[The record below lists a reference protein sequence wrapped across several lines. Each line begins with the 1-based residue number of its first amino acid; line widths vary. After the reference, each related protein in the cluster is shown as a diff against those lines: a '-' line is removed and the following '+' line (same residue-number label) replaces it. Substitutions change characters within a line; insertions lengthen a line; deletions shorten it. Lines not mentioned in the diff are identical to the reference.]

1 MLNRIGF
8 KPAFWWF
15 ILVSAII
22 GLVIIAISSIV
33 SDPDNT
39 DSFANFFRT
48 NLNSTVLDFMSA
60 ISIYSKYE
68 VTSSIVIGFLLS
80 LLPLSYIYLFKIP
93 DIRKMA
99 ITILTAGYY
108 ENFLSGV
115 INTIHKSGGNQN
127 NAVLIIL
134 PSYELVG
141 NKKLYWERFT
151 NVIALHDFHL
161 KEQTT
166 DKDFGRNIL
175 HIYRKDGSP
184 FPIFLDMP
192 TTLTNLKK
200 IIELEDNSPAGSIT
214 DRKWRKQRFFELRKQ
229 FQDELT
235 KYVEESDW
243 GNIRFI
249 EGTTL
254 KAFEEQL
261 NDVIQEQFQTTDT

>member
-1 MLNRIGF
+1 MLDRISL
-8 KPAFWWF
+8 KPLFWWSVLAF
-15 ILVSAII
+15 AIF
-22 GLVIIAISSIV
+22 GLTVIFISSIV
-33 SDPDNT
+33 SDPENT
-39 DSFANFFRT
+39 DGFANFFRT
-48 NLNSTVLDFMSA
+48 NLNGSVLSFMSA
-60 ISIYSKYE
+60 ISVYSRYE
-68 VTSSIVIGFLLS
+68 VTSTIVIGFLLS

-93 DIRKMA
+93 DIRRMA

-115 INTIHKSGGNQN
+115 INTIYKNGENQN

-141 NKKLYWERFT
+141 NKKLYWERFK
-151 NVIALHDFHL
+151 NIIALHEFRL
-161 KEQTT
+161 QEQTT

-184 FPIFLDMP
+184 FPLFLDMP

-214 DRKWRKQRFFELRKQ
+214 DRKWHKKRFFELRKQ

-235 KYVEESDW
+235 SYVEESDW

-254 KAFEEQL
+254 QAFEQQL
-261 NDVIQEQFQTTDT
+261 NDVMREQLHDTNP